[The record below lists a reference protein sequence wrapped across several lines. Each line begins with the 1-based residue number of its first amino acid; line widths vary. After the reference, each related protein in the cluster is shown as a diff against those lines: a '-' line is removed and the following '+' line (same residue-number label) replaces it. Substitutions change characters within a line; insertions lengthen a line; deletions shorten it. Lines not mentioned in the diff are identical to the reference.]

1 MRFAVLC
8 VPYALDYAA
17 GTDSVSDV
25 IAWDLQVASWADQY
39 GLDEVFFAEHHTLGH
54 EPGPAPE
61 LMIAAASQQTTR
73 VRLGALGHLVPY
85 HNPVALAHRMIWL
98 DHLTGGRYV
107 AGVAPGAFPTDAQLF
122 GTGVENARMLA
133 EGLDIIQAIFT
144 QPGPWRIDGR
154 YWTADMPEF
163 SSSVNGPH
171 LKPLQ
176 RPHPEILMTGMQP
189 KSPTLA
195 EAGRRGHSPVSQE
208 VSSQTLIRHWE
219 TYAEAAEA
227 AGHTPRRS
235 SWRVTRDI
243 WLADTDE
250 KAREQVLSGPLGEVW
265 SKVNL
270 PLFKDLGLG
279 SLLAGADVPEHDLCL
294 EWLVDNFF
302 LIGSPE
308 TVAKKIEAL
317 HAEVGGFG
325 TLLMGAPG
333 RGREPDTYRRSLE
346 LLGSEVAPRLSH
358 LVAGS

>member
-1 MRFAVLC
+1 M
-8 VPYALDYAA
+8 DYAA

-54 EPGPAPE
+54 EPSPAPE
-61 LMIAAASQQTTR
+61 LMIAAASQTTTR
-73 VRLGALGHLVPY
+73 VRLGALGHLIPY
-85 HNPVALAHRMIWL
+85 HNPVALAHRMMWM

-122 GTGVENARMLA
+122 GTGGENARMLA
-133 EGLDIIQAIFT
+133 EGLDIIHAIFT
-144 QPGPWRIDGR
+144 KPGPWRIDGR
-154 YWTADMPEF
+154 YWTADMPQF

-171 LKPLQ
+171 LKPFQ

-189 KSPTLA
+189 RSPTLA
-195 EAGRRGHSPVSQE
+195 EAGRRGYSPVSQE
-208 VSSQTLIRHWE
+208 VSSETLIQHWE
-219 TYAEAAEA
+219 TYAEAAKS
-227 AGHTPRRS
+227 AGHVPNRS
-235 SWRVTRDI
+235 NWRITRDL

-250 KAREQVLSGPLGEVW
+250 EARQQALSGPLGEVW
-265 SKVNL
+265 SEVNL

-279 SLLAGADVPEHDLCL
+279 SLLAGTAVPEQDLSL

-302 LIGSPE
+302 LVGSPE
-308 TVAKKIEAL
+308 TVVKKIEKL

-333 RGREPDTYRRSLE
+333 RGQEPERYRRSLE